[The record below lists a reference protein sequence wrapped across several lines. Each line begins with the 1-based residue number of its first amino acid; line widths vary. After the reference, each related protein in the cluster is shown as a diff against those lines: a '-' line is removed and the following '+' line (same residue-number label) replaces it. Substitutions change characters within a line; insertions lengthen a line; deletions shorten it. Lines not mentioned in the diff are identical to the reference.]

1 VAVESASFLGVPVSM
16 NTGSGLYL
24 NSKSR
29 PCPLSFLQITVL
41 NRKEKQDWLSCSQA
55 PHNTPQWEAWGSQSA
70 KSSNRAHRAAR
81 MTKSG
86 GMFMSDFDTS
96 RMFGDG
102 LDSGATKIVRRWRGI
117 ARCDAD

>member
-1 VAVESASFLGVPVSM
+1 VAVESASPGLPVSM
-16 NTGSGLYL
+16 HTGSGLYL

-41 NRKEKQDWLSCSQA
+41 NRREKQDWFSCSQA
-55 PHNTPQWEAWGSQSA
+55 PHNTPQREAWGSQSA
-70 KSSNRAHRAAR
+70 KPSNRTHRAAR

-86 GMFMSDFDTS
+86 GMFMLDFDTP
-96 RMFGDG
+96 RMVRDG
-102 LDSGATKIVRRWRGI
+102 LDSGATKIVRRRRGI